1 MKKLKQ
7 YIKEEIN
14 RLVEEEYDAP
24 TEILDSLKNTLEL
37 YPLKRY
43 VSYLK
48 AVNSIPPS
56 YEVFLHNGTSFFII
70 YEDFALMAKIEDKEY
85 YLAGDVDEINY
96 AVKHI
101 NRLLTQPQMKSG
113 EGEEEAAGED
123 AGGDTGGDAGG
134 APPLP
139 LPPLPEPPEEEA

>member
-1 MKKLKQ
+1 MKTLKK
-7 YIKEEIN
+7 YIIKEIN
-14 RLVEEEYDAP
+14 RLVEKEYNAP

-43 VSYLK
+43 INNLK

-70 YEDFALMAKIEDKEY
+70 YEDFALMAKIEGKKY
-85 YLAGDVDEINY
+85 YLRGDVDEINY

-113 EGEEEAAGED
+113 EGEEGEGD
-123 AGGDTGGDAGG
+123 IGGDAGGDAGG